1 MVVYLCEGLL
11 VQIVGLLGAT
21 DVPAGQTL
29 RVRNLASDI
38 GFGVMVII
46 DITPGKST
54 RCVIYI

>member
-29 RVRNLASDI
+29 RVRYLAFDI

-54 RCVIYI
+54 R